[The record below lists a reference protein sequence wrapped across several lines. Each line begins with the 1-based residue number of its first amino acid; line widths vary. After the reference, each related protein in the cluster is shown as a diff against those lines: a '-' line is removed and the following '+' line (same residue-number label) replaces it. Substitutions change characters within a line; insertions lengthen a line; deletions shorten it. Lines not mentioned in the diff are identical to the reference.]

1 MIVNAPYMFSTI
13 WAIVKGWLDEKTRE
27 KIQIK
32 SDLKSLPKYV
42 DADQLI
48 NFLGG
53 NCTAKLEDD
62 WGPWQEYEIVD
73 GTKKDDVVG
82 IKKINTNEV
91 FTL

>member
-48 NFLGG
+48 DFLGG

-62 WGPWQEYEIVD
+62 WGPW
-73 GTKKDDVVG
+73 
-82 IKKINTNEV
+82 
-91 FTL
+91 